1 MATGTVYFDLTS
13 LTDVPKQNNDVAVC
27 ETIDDSSSKKP
38 IERCGLAC
46 CQKKLKLTDTACR
59 CSIRFCMLHRDFIT
73 HKCTYDYKGNA
84 QKDLKTN
91 LVKICGNKLKDSI

>member
-1 MATGTVYFDLTS
+1 MATGTAYFDLTS
-13 LTDVPKQNNDVAVC
+13 LIDVPKQNNDMTVSV
-27 ETIDDSSSKKP
+27 TISNNSSTKP
-38 IERCGLAC
+38 VERCGLPS

-59 CSIRFCMLHRDFIT
+59 CGIRFCLLHRNFTT
-73 HKCTYDYKGNA
+73 HNCTYDYKSNA